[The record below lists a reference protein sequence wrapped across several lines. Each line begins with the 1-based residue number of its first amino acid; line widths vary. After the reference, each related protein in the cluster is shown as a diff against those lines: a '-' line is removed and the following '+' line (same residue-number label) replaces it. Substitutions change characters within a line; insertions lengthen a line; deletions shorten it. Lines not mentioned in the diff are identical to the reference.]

1 MNSHQ
6 HRRLV
11 AVAVAT
17 AVVDALTKLG
27 ALRWLTDHVEVGPLT
42 LRITRNSGVAFSL
55 GADQPASLVL
65 LITGVAIAALT
76 VAAWRGHIGGPV
88 PAGLLVGGGLANL
101 GDRVVGGSVI
111 DLFDLSWW
119 PVFNLADVAIST
131 GVALLLLEAVIPQRD
146 RDPRR
151 DVRTP
156 SDLSDHPRHHHA

>member
-1 MNSHQ
+1 MSNRQ

-11 AVAVAT
+11 TIAVA
-17 AVVDALTKLG
+17 AVVADALTKLV
-27 ALRWLTDHVEVGPLT
+27 ALRWLTEPVELGQLT
-42 LRITRNSGVAFSL
+42 LRVTRNSGVAFSL
-55 GADQPASLVL
+55 GADQPTSLVL
-65 LITGVAIAALT
+65 LVTGGAIAALT

-119 PVFNLADVAIST
+119 PVFNLADIAIST
-131 GVALLLLEAVIPQRD
+131 GVALLLLEAVVPQRA
-146 RDPRR
+146 RDGRR

-156 SDLSDHPRHHHA
+156 SDPSDHPRHHHA